1 MNKVLAV
8 LLNWVGYLEKKSN
21 KDLDHKT
28 ANAGN
33 KNYTCFARDYK
44 EYTGANFQGQ
54 AWCAMFIS
62 VCFVAA
68 YGLEIAKKLLCGQLY
83 AYCPYGMKAFKD
95 KGQLHTKPKAGD
107 IVFFLTNGVAK
118 HTGFVYKVAGNYIYT
133 IEGNTSGASGVIPN
147 GGGVCKKY
155 YAVNSNMRF
164 GRPDYSL
171 VSAKNAQATTNAQKA
186 DTAPKTDTGK
196 LTKADFIKAIQEAV
210 NVSVDGIV
218 GSKTRAALPLLKKGS
233 KGEVVKRVQTALMDI
248 YGLSLP
254 KYGADG
260 DMGSETV
267 QAVKAF
273 QSNNNLTADG
283 IIGAKTWKKL
293 LE

>member
-28 ANAGN
+28 DNAGN

-62 VCFVAA
+62 CCFVAA
-68 YGLEIAKKLLCGQLY
+68 YGLEMAKKLLCGQLY

-164 GRPDYSL
+164 GRPDYNL
-171 VSAKNAQATTNAQKA
+171 VEKQSTNSQKA
-186 DTAPKTDTGK
+186 DTATKQDTANKSTSVKIDAATSKDKALAGTYKVTASSLNMRAGAGTNKEIVDVLANGTEVQCYGYYTTVSNVKWLLVAAGKTTG
-196 LTKADFIKAIQEAV
+196 F
-210 NVSVDGIV
+210 VS
-218 GSKTRAALPLLKKGS
+218 SKYL
-233 KGEVVKRVQTALMDI
+233 
-248 YGLSLP
+248 
-254 KYGADG
+254 
-260 DMGSETV
+260 
-267 QAVKAF
+267 
-273 QSNNNLTADG
+273 
-283 IIGAKTWKKL
+283 AKV
-293 LE
+293 